1 MTEPVI
7 HEMKPWKH
15 QETKQK
21 QKQQTNKQT
30 KNKKFLL
37 PLLLSGKEHRDE
49 KVQITPETPLVSPHC
64 DLNRGTHT
72 FICLD
77 QLS

>member
-1 MTEPVI
+1 
-7 HEMKPWKH
+7 
-15 QETKQK
+15 
-21 QKQQTNKQT
+21 
-30 KNKKFLL
+30 LL